1 MVHPDW
7 ETKLNAIKATA
18 ARRANRRIVF
28 RQVGDRLIPVGITS
42 GRSADG
48 GSTTMS
54 TATLPPGFASQIAAA
69 MDPTD
74 MASLTT
80 REGRRAARR
89 RNEEMAN
96 FLAGMGLGVGAEL
109 EEMMVLEAI
118 RLSMVDDEERKK
130 KSDAEAA
137 TATATSSAIEGGG
150 EGAEVAETSTQG
162 ATRNLLIDVEP
173 PTLAPLDLN
182 DPSFNRTSLLTEA
195 MQDSPSTSTLLI
207 PSLLPLAPPPPHP
220 SASIEEPTSSSSPPS
235 SIHTFSS
242 ARSTSVS
249 PVSQSV
255 DLLPTSIIAEAAGA
269 ATSGGGGGTSN
280 LLPPVTA
287 EESNAIAA
295 SVVVLDTAP
304 TTSNEVR
311 RE

>member
-182 DPSFNRTSLLTEA
+182 DPSLNRTSLLTEA

-207 PSLLPLAPPPPHP
+207 PSLLPLPPPPPPPHP

-235 SIHTFSS
+235 SIRTFSS

-255 DLLPTSIIAEAAGA
+255 APLPTSIIAGA